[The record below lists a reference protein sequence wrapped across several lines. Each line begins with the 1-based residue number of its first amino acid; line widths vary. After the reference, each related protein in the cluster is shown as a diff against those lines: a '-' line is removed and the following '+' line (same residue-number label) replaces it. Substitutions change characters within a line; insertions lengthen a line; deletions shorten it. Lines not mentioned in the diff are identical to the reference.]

1 MNPKGTPSLRGEPSF
16 AVAPRGHLPWRG
28 LFAGSISSIAFA
40 LAACSS
46 GSSDPTP
53 SSTGTTST
61 GTTSTPVL
69 LSGSMGAAPP
79 PSPGSAP
86 SAASPLPPAVSAGL
100 DVSGLDPDRPP
111 LATAND
117 LMTFVRIANAPA
129 LRKRWKNP
137 QDLLEQTFGVG
148 SVWLS
153 NQGNTAISH
162 HHGSRRQCLEG
173 LAGVVLQ
180 TADQRRVC
188 GADYMVP
195 IYRDGKAETAK
206 TCVDVFE
213 FPNRPCELPVVWISP
228 SRADEVCKVQ
238 GKRLCTQDDW
248 VLACRGN
255 PEGPDL
261 QDYAYGSDL
270 DLTACH
276 TRGERS
282 ARCDP
287 TSVKSTWA
295 TCASDTAPSGSFPR
309 CRSRFGVF
317 DQHGNVAEIMQR
329 WDAERE
335 RTVTQ
340 LKGSAFFYEKISMK
354 PTDPPNKQK
363 YPDHC
368 AHDPRWH
375 VENLDTAGH
384 MMYHLGFRCCK
395 DIQSR

>member
-1 MNPKGTPSLRGEPSF
+1 MSF
-16 AVAPRGHLPWRG
+16 VQIAQN
-28 LFAGSISSIAFA
+28 GS
-40 LAACSS
+40 
-46 GSSDPTP
+46 
-53 SSTGTTST
+53 
-61 GTTSTPVL
+61 
-69 LSGSMGAAPP
+69 
-79 PSPGSAP
+79 
-86 SAASPLPPAVSAGL
+86 
-100 DVSGLDPDRPP
+100 
-111 LATAND
+111 
-117 LMTFVRIANAPA
+117 

-137 QDLLEQTFGVG
+137 QDLLDQTFGVG
-148 SVWLS
+148 SVWLA

-162 HHGSRRQCLEG
+162 HHGSRSQCLEG
-173 LAGVVLQ
+173 LKGIVLQ
-180 TADQRRVC
+180 TADQKRVC
-188 GADYMVP
+188 GAEYMVP
-195 IYRDGKAETAK
+195 VYRDGKPETAK
-206 TCVDVFE
+206 TCIDIFE

-228 SRADEVCKVQ
+228 SRANEICKVQ

-255 PEGPDL
+255 PDGPDL

-282 ARCDP
+282 AKCDP
-287 TSVKSTWA
+287 TTVKTTWA
-295 TCASDTAPSGSFPR
+295 TCATDTAPSGSFPR

-340 LKGSAFFYEKISMK
+340 LKGSAFFYEKISMR
-354 PTDPPNKQK
+354 PSDPPNKQK

-384 MMYHLGFRCCK
+384 TMYHLGFRCCK
-395 DIQSR
+395 DM

>member
-1 MNPKGTPSLRGEPSF
+1 MTRCLRLAVSLCAWSL
-16 AVAPRGHLPWRG
+16 AV
-28 LFAGSISSIAFA
+28 
-40 LAACSS
+40 AACSS
-46 GSSDPTP
+46 GPSDSGASSGAP
-53 SSTGTTST
+53 SSGV
-61 GTTSTPVL
+61 P
-69 LSGSMGAAPP
+69 AAIPP
-79 PSPGSAP
+79 GPA
-86 SAASPLPPAVSAGL
+86 SAAVTGGPTATGPVPAAASASASASAAVAPGGL
-100 DVSGLDPDRPP
+100 TVDGLDPDAP
-111 LATAND
+111 LRGTKEQLED
-117 LMTFVRIANAPA
+117 FVELAAKGT

-137 QDLLEQTFGVG
+137 QDLLDQTFGVG

-153 NQGNTAISH
+153 NQGNPAISH
-162 HHGSRRQCLEG
+162 HHGSRRRCLEG
-173 LAGVVLQ
+173 LKGTVLQ
-180 TADQRRVC
+180 TADQRRAC

-195 IYRDGKAETAK
+195 IYRDGRPETAK
-206 TCVDVFE
+206 TCIDVFE

-228 SRADEVCKVQ
+228 SRANEICKVQ

-255 PEGPDL
+255 PDGADL
-261 QDYAYGSDL
+261 QDYAYGDDL

-287 TSVKSTWA
+287 TSVKTTWA
-295 TCASDTAPSGSFPR
+295 TCATDTAPAGSFPR

-329 WDAERE
+329 WDPERE

-340 LKGSAFFYEKISMK
+340 LKGSAFFYEKIAMR

-375 VENLDTAGH
+375 VENLETAGH

-395 DIQSR
+395 DIAAAP

>member
-1 MNPKGTPSLRGEPSF
+1 MLVYSL
-16 AVAPRGHLPWRG
+16 
-28 LFAGSISSIAFA
+28 AGSAVLIACV
-40 LAACSS
+40 AACSGGSAES
-46 GSSDPTP
+46 GAPPGTSSAQPTSPTP
-53 SSTGTTST
+53 DLASSS
-61 GTTSTPVL
+61 S
-69 LSGSMGAAPP
+69 GAASSSASAA
-79 PSPGSAP
+79 PSPS
-86 SAASPLPPAVSAGL
+86 SAATQTAGGGL
-100 DVSGLDPDRPP
+100 DVSGLDPSKPP
-111 LATAND
+111 LLSANE
-117 LMTFVRIANAPA
+117 LMSFVQIAQNGS

-137 QDLLEQTFGVG
+137 QDLLDQTFGVG
-148 SVWLS
+148 SVWLA

-162 HHGSRRQCLEG
+162 HHGSRSQCLEG
-173 LAGVVLQ
+173 LKGIVLQ
-180 TADQRRVC
+180 TADQKRVC
-188 GADYMVP
+188 GAEYMVP
-195 IYRDGKAETAK
+195 VYRDGKPETAK
-206 TCVDVFE
+206 TCIDIFE

-228 SRADEVCKVQ
+228 SRANEICKVQ

-255 PEGPDL
+255 PDGPDL
-261 QDYAYGSDL
+261 QDYAYGNDL

-282 ARCDP
+282 AKCDP
-287 TSVKSTWA
+287 TTVKTTWA
-295 TCASDTAPSGSFPR
+295 TCATDTAPSGSFPR

-340 LKGSAFFYEKISMK
+340 LKGSAFFYEKISMR
-354 PTDPPNKQK
+354 PSDPPNKQK

-384 MMYHLGFRCCK
+384 TMYHLGFRCCK
-395 DIQSR
+395 DM

>member
-1 MNPKGTPSLRGEPSF
+1 MFLKKMRASSLV
-16 AVAPRGHLPWRG
+16 VA
-28 LFAGSISSIAFA
+28 
-40 LAACSS
+40 
-46 GSSDPTP
+46 
-53 SSTGTTST
+53 
-61 GTTSTPVL
+61 
-69 LSGSMGAAPP
+69 
-79 PSPGSAP
+79 
-86 SAASPLPPAVSAGL
+86 AVSAGCSSGAADSGPPGASTASGTVASTSTAVSGSTGGPTGTGGPGSTAVPGTTAVPSPTGAGPGAL
-100 DVSGLDPDRPP
+100 DVSGLDPDKP
-111 LATAND
+111 LYVTGKELLD
-117 LMTFVRIANAPA
+117 FVSVAKPET

-137 QDLLEQTFGVG
+137 LDLLEHTFGVG
-148 SVWLS
+148 SVWFS

-162 HHGSRRQCLEG
+162 PHGSRRQCIEG
-173 LAGVVLQ
+173 LRGIVLQ
-180 TADQRRVC
+180 TADQRQRC

-195 IYRDGKAETAK
+195 IYKDGAPESAK
-206 TCVDVFE
+206 VCVDVFE

-228 SRADEVCKVQ
+228 SRANEVCQLQ

-276 TRGERS
+276 TRGER
-282 ARCDP
+282 AAKCDP
-287 TSVKSTWA
+287 TTVKTTWA
-295 TCASDTAPSGSFPR
+295 TCRSDTAPSGSFPR

-317 DQHGNVAEIMQR
+317 DQHGNVAEIMKR
-329 WDAERE
+329 WDPERE

-340 LKGSAFFYEKISMK
+340 LKGSAFFYDKISMR

-395 DIQSR
+395 DM